1 MANMT
6 LNSSNSIK
14 LWQVDTETG
23 ELALKADVYPSV
35 SSSARLDHI
44 SVTGDV
50 STGNFKLYAAIK
62 DTKYVVRW
70 TYSYTFEKEFAAPL
84 IIFNDGKNQSNGA
97 LEPGDQVIANKV
109 YTVH

>member
-1 MANMT
+1 MEAGTKVYFEKPDNWGDNINAYVYDETTNKTIEMNASWPGKKMT
-6 LNSSNSIK
+6 LEE
-14 LWQVDTETG
+14 DG
-23 ELALKADVYPSV
+23 
-35 SSSARLDHI
+35 
-44 SVTGDV
+44 
-50 STGNFKLYAAIK
+50 
-62 DTKYVVRW
+62 